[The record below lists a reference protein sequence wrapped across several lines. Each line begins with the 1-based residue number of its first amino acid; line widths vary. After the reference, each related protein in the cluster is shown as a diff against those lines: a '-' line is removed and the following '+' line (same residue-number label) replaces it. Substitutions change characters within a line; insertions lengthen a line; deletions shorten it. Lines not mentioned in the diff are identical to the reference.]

1 MDIKKNNNMDIK
13 KNNNISMEII
23 KINNINTF
31 FNPINMKLYNIN
43 KKFIG
48 KIYKGNIRYY

>member
-1 MDIKKNNNMDIK
+1 MDIK